1 MGVDV
6 ASPME
11 RESDKWI
18 GSRVAV
24 PHITYPTPSHH
35 PHHVEQGA
43 SPSPQLGPWHRGEE
57 PQAPVGTKG
66 IKKAV
71 RKTRGKGRRSDAS
84 FVYIADVFLFC
95 NLKGLP

>member
-1 MGVDV
+1 MGQLAHVV
-6 ASPME
+6 QLCLTTQASVGG
-11 RESDKWI
+11 
-18 GSRVAV
+18 GS
-24 PHITYPTPSHH
+24 P
-35 PHHVEQGA
+35 HVE
-43 SPSPQLGPWHRGEE
+43 SSEHPSEEQENMPVEGEE